1 MVLMGAK
8 NMITKNVKMMLQ
20 HVCIAISS
28 NMAKLEMAKTI
39 HLQMWKSF
47 DIWLEKKTFAIWTPY
62 GNVCQRTHF
71 D

>member
-39 HLQMWKSF
+39 HLQMRKSF
-47 DIWLEKKTFAIWTPY
+47 DI
-62 GNVCQRTHF
+62 
-71 D
+71 

>member
-28 NMAKLEMAKTI
+28 NMAKLEMANV
-39 HLQMWKSF
+39 
-47 DIWLEKKTFAIWTPY
+47 KKF
-62 GNVCQRTHF
+62 
-71 D
+71 